1 MCDVR
6 QLAWRPIRPGGQQLL
21 TVDLRM
27 GGVSGNGGSEE
38 VWKKRDKKNHANNFA
53 PHSPFPVIS
62 DKNMLILWVWSYS
75 QQVVRPIAAQRQ
87 LLGLKQKMELQVGMH
102 KQFPSARSNAHKEDW
117 HFVKVTQ
124 SEDALG
130 WWCRRSHPGPV
141 TVEALTFLL
150 TMQSPGPPP
159 MALPSAPPPW
169 PLESEPL
176 RLDHWISSITISHIL
191 SFRFFFMAQSKMFSS
206 FIYLFFVILILIV

>member
-27 GGVSGNGGSEE
+27 GGGSGNRGSEE

-75 QQVVRPIAAQRQ
+75 QQVVRPIPAQRQ

-124 SEDALG
+124 SEDSLG

-141 TVEALTFLL
+141 TVEALTFRL

-159 MALPSAPPPW
+159 HGPPLC
-169 PLESEPL
+169 PLPL
-176 RLDHWISSITISHIL
+176 RLWSLSLLGWTAESPPLLSLTSSHLDSSSWLNLKCYHL
-191 SFRFFFMAQSKMFSS
+191 S
-206 FIYLFFVILILIV
+206 FIYFLSPPY